1 MAAWSL
7 NEKVILITGGARG
20 IGAGTGAELARR
32 GATVVLAD
40 LDGDALTDTAR
51 KLTPHAADDRAGRG
65 RHDRL

>member
-40 LDGDALTDTAR
+40 LDAG
-51 KLTPHAADDRAGRG
+51 RAGRYG
-65 RHDRL
+65 AQAHAARR